1 MQVLLLPLRQ
11 SADKPSGYALEKQ
24 AALAELVALKRARR
38 RVKALMLLKTLR
50 RPAAPTPLSR
60 RVGKLSR

>member
-11 SADKPSGYALEKQ
+11 SADRPSGYALEKQ
-24 AALAELVALKRARR
+24 AALAELAALKRARR
-38 RVKALMLLKTLR
+38 RAKALMLLKPLR
-50 RPAAPTPLSR
+50 RLAAPPQPSR